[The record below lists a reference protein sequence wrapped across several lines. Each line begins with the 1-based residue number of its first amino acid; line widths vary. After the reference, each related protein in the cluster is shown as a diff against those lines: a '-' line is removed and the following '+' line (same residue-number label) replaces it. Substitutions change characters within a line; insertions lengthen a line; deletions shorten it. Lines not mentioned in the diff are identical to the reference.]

1 MKAIELLEKYPLTT
15 EVVRDW
21 FIRKMVESVNED
33 NDVPAEF
40 KEFMINQGLP
50 NERLAIF
57 IDSNPR
63 SLFDVFDEN
72 DIIIII
78 GYHENFGFNYVV
90 CEDEDQQRYYKT
102 RKEAESFAIEVA
114 FEILEETLA
123 EERMKIISQNG
134 NTGEHYEVIGEEIV
148 KE

>member
-72 DIIIII
+72 DVVIETSLYPNSEFTIKI
-78 GYHENFGFNYVV
+78 GNQATTNSW
-90 CEDEDQQRYYKT
+90 KT
-102 RKEAESFAIEVA
+102 RKEAEAFAVEAA

>member
-72 DIIIII
+72 DVVIETSLYPNSEFTIKI
-78 GYHENFGFNYVV
+78 GNQATTNSW
-90 CEDEDQQRYYKT
+90 KT